1 VKAARESWRQK
12 QLGLDG
18 KRLVF
23 IDETGLNTKMT
34 RLYGRSPKDQRC
46 VTHVPHGHWQSTS
59 MIAGLRHDGMV
70 APFLIAGAVDAQVF
84 TAYLQQVLCPELRP
98 GDIVILDNLS
108 THKIAA
114 VKNLIEAR
122 GASVHYLP
130 AYSPDLNP
138 IEMAFAKLK
147 AHLRQ
152 AAARTSEQLQT
163 AVSLALASF
172 QSDHCTAFFRHANY
186 VSI

>member
-1 VKAARESWRQK
+1 VKAARESWRQN
-12 QLGLDG
+12 QPGLDG

-34 RLYGRSPKDQRC
+34 RLYGRSLRNQRC
-46 VTHVPHGHWQSTS
+46 VAHVPHGHWQSTS
-59 MIAGLRHDGMV
+59 MIAGS
-70 APFLIAGAVDAQVF
+70 VDAQVF

-114 VKNLIEAR
+114 VKTLVEAR

-130 AYSPDLNP
+130 AYSPDFNP

-152 AAARTSEQLQT
+152 SAARTSEHLQT
-163 AVSLALASF
+163 AVTLALTSF
-172 QSDHCTAFFRHANY
+172 QPSHCTAFFRHANY

>member
-12 QLGLDG
+12 QTGLDA

-34 RLYGRSPKDQRC
+34 RLYGRSLRNQRC
-46 VTHVPHGHWQSTS
+46 VAHVPHGHWQSTS

-70 APFLIAGAVDAQVF
+70 APFLITGAVDAQVF
-84 TAYLQQVLCPELRP
+84 TAYLQHVLCPELRP
-98 GDIVILDNLS
+98 GDIVVLDNLS
-108 THKIAA
+108 THKIAT
-114 VKNLIEAR
+114 VKTLIQAR
-122 GASVHYLP
+122 GASVYYLP
-130 AYSPDLNP
+130 AYSPDFNP

-147 AHLRQ
+147 AHLRHS
-152 AAARTSEQLQT
+152 AARTSEHLQT
-163 AVSLALASF
+163 AVTLALTSF
-172 QSDHCTAFFRHANY
+172 QPHQCQAFFRHANY

>member
-1 VKAARESWRQK
+1 MKAARESWRQK
-12 QLGLDG
+12 QPELDV

-34 RLYGRSPKDQRC
+34 RLYGRSLKNQRC
-46 VTHVPHGHWQSTS
+46 VAHVPHGHWQTTS
-59 MIAGLRHDGMV
+59 MIAGLRYDGMV
-70 APFLIAGAVDAQVF
+70 APFLIPGAVDAQVF
-84 TAYLQQVLCPELRP
+84 TAYLQHVLCPELRP

-114 VKNLIEAR
+114 VKTLIEAH
-122 GASVHYLP
+122 GASVYYLP

-138 IEMAFAKLK
+138 IEMAFAKFK
-147 AHLRQ
+147 AHLRRS
-152 AAARTSEQLQT
+152 AARTSENLQT
-163 AVSLALASF
+163 AVSLALSSF
-172 QSDHCTAFFRHANY
+172 LPNQCLSFFRHAHY